1 MRVSPES
8 GEEEERRGKLV
19 KEERRNT
26 VVKGQRIEGWRMTDS
41 SRLTRLNTSAA
52 RETEK
57 VAGDVGRDA
66 ISSAV
71 DLLTLMWTGQRMSSD
86 WAAINR
92 GTFQFPTRQSA
103 RGVQR
108 HVTRVRNYASRDLES
123 LRAGHQFAGRS
134 QTVSSRS
141 LRGFFAAE
149 NCHLDPTE
157 SRFHRELK
165 SRGMRD
171 RILVFLVDR

>member
-8 GEEEERRGKLV
+8 GEEERRGKLV

-165 SRGMRD
+165 NRGMRD